1 MNKKITAVENKG
13 KSKKM
18 QMASFFNKGKVSDG
32 SHIFLID
39 IFALLN
45 VSVQV

>member
-18 QMASFFNKGKVSDG
+18 QMASFFNKVSDG